1 MESHG
6 MKIFEIIDRLRNLAE
21 NNPAMSNYANKV
33 LTSVHAELETAQE
46 NAVILQ
52 ILDVLNR
59 VNSSAATSIQYD
71 KRRELLSEIARAV
84 LDSVNADVVVLYE
97 TPETGQRLKA
107 RPGLAGD
114 LYSPGLMLNE
124 VPQSSKINSFLK
136 SNEAVFIEYANQVPL
151 LTEREAA
158 GAEALVER
166 FTIREKVKS
175 TAICPLMFSGSM
187 VGLMFVN
194 YRTSSTFS
202 SERRQSIT
210 EMSGHIALAMHN
222 MRWNRRV
229 VESNQ
234 RLETLF
240 KIVDSI
246 TNKAT
251 NKQDVLDTAIKGMV
265 ELIDA
270 PHGAIVHWDTESDS
284 GRVVAEYSIDSIAS
298 VGKRSIPKDLPLS
311 KIILNG
317 EIRSIENVDTDS
329 VLSKYDRE
337 ILQMAGIKSVLIV
350 PVIDDQQRVVAS
362 IGIDETRSYR
372 RFPDADINLCRILAG
387 QVATAYKLAES
398 ITQDKRNVVL
408 LELQQR
414 AMKVLSETDD
424 PDKAFEF
431 IVHEGLKLI
440 GGVNGQLLRVNFDKD
455 FVETDYSTLE
465 EEIGLR
471 YPLRFSIT
479 GQAAMTRQPVNVPD
493 LESSELKSLY
503 KAGYDTGIKS
513 ELAVPLIDEHKTVIG
528 VLNAESTSFNA
539 FSTEHETIWQDLAYG
554 MVTVIQLAE
563 VIAEKAAL
571 SSLASTRQMVAQG
584 SIPDLGPILREIL
597 ERAMDFADARKD
609 GFGQLLLIDDDQLNL
624 TIEQSTLP
632 EDIGHKVLRDDSISG
647 LAVDRKTTV
656 YVGNLQEDIDP
667 ERGPYRN
674 LHQWFSPI
682 QMKCE
687 LAVPLLFNGTAVG
700 VINLEKA
707 TPNAFTELH
716 ARLVGAL
723 ATEATMI
730 IMQARFREKELQQRL
745 EEQQNRD
752 IANILHRL
760 NNPLGAIRQFASLAE
775 ETLDQPNPAI
785 ESIRNDLHKISDSA
799 DKVALLV
806 RDLRD
811 QLRRVEALRVNVV
824 EVLANSLEVWQSRH
838 SELTDTEIE
847 IRQSV
852 PDDLP
857 KVRCGDKLSYVIW
870 DLLDNAL
877 EAIETGGK
885 CNIEVTVDSNEKFV
899 EIRIS
904 DNGCGIRKSHWD
916 VVFED
921 SYHTP
926 KARLSDESGGIGLW
940 WGRRYLQGYGGDLYV
955 ASSELNVGTTMAI
968 RLQAW

>member
-6 MKIFEIIDRLRNLAE
+6 TKIFEIIDRLTNLAE
-21 NNPAMSNYANKV
+21 NNPAMRNYAKKV

-107 RPGLAGD
+107 RPGLAGN
-114 LYSPGLMLNE
+114 LYSPDLMLNE

-136 SNEAVFIEYANQVPL
+136 SNEVVFIENADQDRL
-151 LTEREAA
+151 LTEREAK
-158 GAEALVER
+158 GAEVPVER
-166 FTIREKVKS
+166 FTIREQVKS

-194 YRTSSTFS
+194 YRSSSTLS
-202 SERRQSIT
+202 RERRQSIT

-240 KIVDSI
+240 KIVNSI
-246 TNKAT
+246 TNKAA
-251 NKQDVLDTAIKGMV
+251 NKQDVLDTAIEGMV
-265 ELIDA
+265 KLIDA

-284 GRVVAEYSIDSIAS
+284 GKVVAEYSIDSSAS
-298 VGKRSIPKDLPLS
+298 VGKQSIPKDLPLS
-311 KIILNG
+311 KMILNG
-317 EIRSIENVDTDS
+317 ETRSIENVDSDT
-329 VLSKYDRE
+329 VLSEYDRR
-337 ILQMAGIKSVLIV
+337 ILQIAGIKSVLIV

-372 RFPDADINLCRILAG
+372 RFPDADINLCKILAG
-387 QVATAYKLAES
+387 QVATAYRLAES

-414 AMKVLSETDD
+414 AMEVLSATDD
-424 PDKAFEF
+424 PDEAFKF
-431 IVHEGLKLI
+431 IVQEGLKLVD
-440 GGVNGQLLRVNFDKD
+440 GANGQLLRVNLDKD

-471 YPLRFSIT
+471 YPLRSSIT
-479 GQAAMTRQPVNVPD
+479 GKAVTERKVVNVPD
-493 LESSELKSLY
+493 LESPDWKPLY
-503 KAGYDTGIKS
+503 HKGYDTEVKS
-513 ELAVPLIDEHKTVIG
+513 ELAVPLIDEHGTVIG
-528 VLNAESTSFNA
+528 VLNAESKSLNA
-539 FSTEHETIWQDLAYG
+539 FSIENEAIWQDLASG
-554 MVTVIQLAE
+554 MVTVIRLAE

-571 SSLASTRQMVAQG
+571 TSLSSTRQMVAQG
-584 SIPDLGPILREIL
+584 SIPDLALILENIL
-597 ERAMDFADARKD
+597 ERAMVVADAHRD
-609 GFGQLLLIDDDQLNL
+609 GYGQLLLIDDDQIHL
-624 TIEQSTLP
+624 TIEQSTMRD
-632 EDIGHKVLRDDSISG
+632 DIGQKVSIDNSVSG
-647 LAVDRKTTV
+647 LAVDRKTTI
-656 YVGNLQEDIDP
+656 YVGNLQEDVDP
-667 ERGPYRN
+667 DRGPYRYF
-674 LHQWFSPI
+674 HQWFSPI

-687 LAVPLLFNGTAVG
+687 LAVPLLFDGTVVG
-700 VINLEKA
+700 VINLEKS
-707 TPNAFTELH
+707 TTYAFTELH

-723 ATEATMI
+723 ATEATLI
-730 IMQARFREKELQQRL
+730 IMQSRFREKELQQKL
-745 EEQQNRD
+745 EQQQNRD

-785 ESIRNDLHKISDSA
+785 EVVRNDLHKISDSA
-799 DKVALLV
+799 DKVALLI

-885 CNIEVTVDSNEKFV
+885 CRIEVTVDSNEKFV